1 MLEDVVRYDLIFHL
15 CFEVSGKTLSP
26 KIVNPLIG
34 DFHDKLDNFYYES
47 YPIKIRPALIDS
59 FMFKEIDS
67 SKVIGSWQIK
77 WDIIDIVKGGAMFRK
92 NNLIKPLLTRLV
104 KKIGVEIGMKDFK
117 IIMRIINTR
126 FQDDFKEGVW
136 PDSDIQSTAL

>member
-1 MLEDVVRYDLIFHL
+1 MPEDVVRYDLIFHL
-15 CFEVSGKTLSP
+15 CFEVSGKNLSP

-47 YPIKIRPALIDS
+47 YPLKIRPALIDS

-77 WDIIDIVKGGAMFRK
+77 WDIIDTVKGGAMFRK

-104 KKIGVEIGMKDFK
+104 SKIGVVIGTGDS
-117 IIMRIINTR
+117 RIIIKVINSR
-126 FQDDFKEGVW
+126 FDDEFKEGVW
-136 PDSDIQSTAL
+136 PDFTPQATAL